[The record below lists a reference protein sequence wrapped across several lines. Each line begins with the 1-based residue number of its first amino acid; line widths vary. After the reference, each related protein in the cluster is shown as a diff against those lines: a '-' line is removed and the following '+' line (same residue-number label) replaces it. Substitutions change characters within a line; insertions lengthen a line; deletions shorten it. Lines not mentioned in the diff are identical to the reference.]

1 MKAEIIAVG
10 TEILTGQITNT
21 NAQFL
26 SEEFAKLGIDV
37 FFQTA
42 VGDNEERLLSVID
55 LASKRSELVVLCGGL
70 GPTEDDLTKQTLA
83 KYLGRDLVFDEQA
96 NKRLDEFFATR
107 PQFARTANNERQAQL
122 IEGSIPLQ
130 NSTGLAV
137 GGVLEVNGVT
147 YVVLPGPPSE
157 LKPMVLDS
165 LVPLL
170 SGDHRQLY
178 SRVLRFFG
186 IGESQ
191 LVTVLTDLIDNQT
204 DPTIAPYAKTGE
216 VTLRL
221 STKANDVTSAKA
233 KLDALEHKILAKK
246 TLNSILLEQL
256 LYGYGDD
263 NSMARVVFE
272 LLKEKHKTITAAE
285 SLTAGLFQSSIADFS
300 GSSAVFNGGFVTY
313 SIEEKSKMLHIPLED
328 LQEHGVVSHFTA
340 EKMAEQSRLL
350 TDADFGIG
358 LTGVAGPDS
367 LEGHPAGT
375 VFIGIATRE
384 KVHSIRVVIGGRSR
398 SDVRYIATLYAFNL
412 VRQALLQG

>member
-137 GGVLEVNGVT
+137 GGVLEVNDVT

-170 SGDHRQLY
+170 SGDHKQLY

-221 STKANDVTSAKA
+221 STKADDVASAKA

-246 TLNSILLEQL
+246 TLNSIPLEQL
-256 LYGYGDD
+256 FYGYGDD
-263 NSMARVVFE
+263 NSMARVVFD

-300 GSSAVFNGGFVTY
+300 GASAVFNGGFVTY
-313 SIEEKSKMLHIPLED
+313 GIEEKSKMLHIPLED

-350 TDADFGIG
+350 TNADFGIG